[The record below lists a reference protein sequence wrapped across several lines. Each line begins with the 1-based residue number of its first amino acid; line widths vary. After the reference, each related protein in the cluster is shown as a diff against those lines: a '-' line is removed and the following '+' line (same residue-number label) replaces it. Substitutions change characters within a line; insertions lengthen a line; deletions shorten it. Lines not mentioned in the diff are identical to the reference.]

1 MAFWV
6 LLNIM
11 LQAIFLFVYECD
23 NIALTR
29 DTMKTLFIGDQKNY
43 ITVQASKNTRKSG
56 RRGKT
61 IESNRSQNIMQPSKI
76 KCREVINRRRVQIKN
91 VNTFP
96 LFIYFDFSQADYI

>member
-29 DTMKTLFIGDQKNY
+29 DTMKTLFIGDQKKLY
-43 ITVQASKNTRKSG
+43 HSTSKQKHKEEWKK
-56 RRGKT
+56 GKDHT
-61 IESNRSQNIMQPSKI
+61 K
-76 KCREVINRRRVQIKN
+76 
-91 VNTFP
+91 
-96 LFIYFDFSQADYI
+96 